1 MSKYIKNS
9 CVNYS
14 IYFQKSLEY
23 QCISST
29 ATKPKTRR
37 PLKPILQVS
46 LGATSRIISMFSL
59 LDKPHPLGI
68 RIGIN
73 KKGCNGLNY
82 TMKYITDNDE
92 GRKIV
97 SKDEVIDIAEGI
109 TIFIDPLA
117 VFAIVGA
124 VIDWKENDLTS
135 EFTFINP
142 NAKGFCGC
150 GDSFNV

>member
-9 CVNYS
+9 CINYS
-14 IYFQKSLEY
+14 IYFQKSLAY
-23 QCISST
+23 RRISST

-46 LGATSRIISMFSL
+46 LGATSRIITMFSL
-59 LDKPHPLGI
+59 MDKPHPLGI

-82 TMKYITDNDE
+82 TMKYIIDNDE
-92 GRKIV
+92 GQKIV
-97 SKDEVIDIAEGI
+97 SKDEFIAIAEGI
-109 TIFIDPLA
+109 TIFIDPSA

-124 VIDWKENDLTS
+124 VMDWKETDLTS

-150 GDSFNV
+150 GESFNV